1 MPFDITENT
10 IIDVGIQLSRNFNLS
25 HLTSGAYN
33 PVTATWMP
41 KFSATL
47 IPDSRLPLNLTGG
60 NNMPLWKIVSNL
72 QSGAR
77 GMLEGLL
84 GNFGP
89 DLIIKAAFMNNI
101 PQNGLPNEI
110 SHLIGL
116 GFDIQIRNFE
126 DNMYNIVKEIQPF
139 TRVADSLNL
148 VNGAQNSWLHV
159 DINPN
164 KLGIA
169 PSMLP
174 NPQVFTSDL
183 VSGIT
188 TQGLSAIRGFL

>member
-47 IPDSRLPLNLTGG
+47 IPDSSLPLNLTGG

-72 QSGAR
+72 QAGAR

-116 GFDIQIRNFE
+116 GFDVQIRNFE
-126 DNMYNIVKEIQPF
+126 DNMYNIMKEIQPF
-139 TRVADSLNL
+139 TRVADSINL
-148 VNGAQNSWLHV
+148 VNGIQNSWVHV

-164 KLGIA
+164 KLGVA
-169 PSMLP
+169 PNLLP
-174 NPQVFTSDL
+174 DPQIFTSDL
-183 VSGIT
+183 VSGLT
-188 TQGLSAIRGFL
+188 TSGLSAIRGFL